1 MCFPQVLSITSTLSG
16 TEAEISICSFLQVR
30 LQGENRRRKPEAGSR
45 TPDAGAGR
53 WRWLLALAVLRRGL
67 PAAGNILC
75 LSYSVLSGT
84 ASLSG
89 PGGSHRS
96 GEAPP

>member
-45 TPDAGAGR
+45 KPDAGRRG
-53 WRWLLALAVLRRGL
+53 WSLALA
-67 PAAGNILC
+67 AGAGC
-75 LSYSVLSGT
+75 AQKRS
-84 ASLSG
+84 
-89 PGGSHRS
+89 PGSR
-96 GEAPP
+96 

>member
-45 TPDAGAGR
+45 KPEAGRRKPDAGRRG
-53 WRWLLALAVLRRGL
+53 WSLALA
-67 PAAGNILC
+67 AGAGC
-75 LSYSVLSGT
+75 AQKRS
-84 ASLSG
+84 
-89 PGGSHRS
+89 PGSR
-96 GEAPP
+96 